1 MSGGRGD
8 MEIYKAMTAT
18 RTIIHHFFCNWK
30 NARHSATQSG
40 SRSKIKALCSFPA
53 DASLHCE
60 MCCHRMF
67 WILKM

>member
-18 RTIIHHFFCNWK
+18 RTIIHQFFCNWK

-40 SRSKIKALCSFPA
+40 SRSKINKSTL
-53 DASLHCE
+53 
-60 MCCHRMF
+60 
-67 WILKM
+67 